1 MYGYL
6 QEAATPLGLRGQ
18 REEKESFLRERPFA
32 WWWGFFAGP
41 SRAPRQQRLEP
52 TGAATVKSYW
62 QDDADMNHKQTK
74 KGPLLSPFFPPVSL
88 SRAPYWQNLAWNWPK
103 GTEVCSI
110 PKAASQSRGQEGGFE
125 LGDSSLGTDTAAKR
139 RSFWKLV
146 STVLGIHLVNVPRH
160 WCSLAGLSLLFLHT
174 EIEPHVPLILSF
186 PNCFLLMW
194 RRAWQPTPVFLLENP
209 MDRGAWRATVQE
221 AAKSHTWLSDW
232 PFHFSWP
239 HYSVARKHVSSS
251 YYAFF
256 YFFPLDF
263 VFKETLVYNII

>member
-1 MYGYL
+1 
-6 QEAATPLGLRGQ
+6 
-18 REEKESFLRERPFA
+18 
-32 WWWGFFAGP
+32 
-41 SRAPRQQRLEP
+41 
-52 TGAATVKSYW
+52 
-62 QDDADMNHKQTK
+62 MNHKQTK